1 MTEWKERHVAW
12 GKISFGALLVALLAP
27 LLGSPSPAAAML
39 WVIGGAR
46 EACLDKVEAKTV
58 LAEVI
63 ARYRDRDY
71 GALARLLG
79 NPEIFEAPGH
89 SGKLYQ
95 IEAEALWDDKAEDNL
110 RLIVSIDDG
119 GLLSSFS
126 PMSDDFVMAP
136 DGSFVGE

>member
-1 MTEWKERHVAW
+1 M
-12 GKISFGALLVALLAP
+12 
-27 LLGSPSPAAAML
+27 
-39 WVIGGAR
+39 
-46 EACLDKVEAKTV
+46 DKVEAKTV

-79 NPEIFEAPGH
+79 NPEIFEAPGP